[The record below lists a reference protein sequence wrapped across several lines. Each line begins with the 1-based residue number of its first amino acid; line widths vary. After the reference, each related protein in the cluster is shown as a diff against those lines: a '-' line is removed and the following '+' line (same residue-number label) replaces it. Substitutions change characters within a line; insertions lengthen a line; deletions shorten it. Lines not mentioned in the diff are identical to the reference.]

1 MSRPRTPLVGF
12 IDSGLGLVDFADAF
26 HRRVPHA
33 DLLLSMDPDWMPY
46 GALDGGVVAE
56 RIIASAQVFSP
67 WEPDAVVIACN
78 TGSVHGL
85 APLRAQLEP
94 ATPVIG
100 TVPAIK
106 TAADAGE
113 PFAVWATRATTASD
127 YQRGLIAEFAAEAEV
142 HPVACAGLAEA
153 IDSAELAAV
162 DAAIDAAIAATPDHV
177 ETIVLGC
184 THYGLVEDRIRA
196 RRPATRNLHDS
207 PHAVAR
213 QTARRLGLDPDD
225 PELAAGLGAG
235 TGGRVLATYMS
246 GRRSALPDTLDAYP
260 AGLRLRRIEAH
271 T

>member
-1 MSRPRTPLVGF
+1 MTRPSTPLVGF
-12 IDSGLGLVDFADAF
+12 IDSGLGLVDFAEAF
-26 HRRVPHA
+26 HRLVPHA

-46 GALDGGVVAE
+46 GALDAAVVAE
-56 RIIASAQVFSP
+56 RIVESAQVFSP

-85 APLRAQLEP
+85 APLRRTLEP
-94 ATPVIG
+94 GTPVIG

-106 TAADAGE
+106 SAADAGE
-113 PFAVWATRATTASD
+113 PFAVWATKATTASE
-127 YQRGLIAEFAAEAEV
+127 YQRGLIAEFAADAEV

-177 ETIVLGC
+177 ESIVLGC

-196 RRPATRNLHDS
+196 RRPHTRALYDS
-207 PHAVAR
+207 PNAVAR

-225 PELAAGLGAG
+225 PALAAGLGRG
-235 TGGRVLATYMS
+235 TEGRVLATYMS
-246 GRRSALPDTLDAYP
+246 GRRAALPDTLDAYP
-260 AGLRLRRIEAH
+260 AGLRLRRIEVIG
-271 T
+271 